1 MQPLP
6 LTFAWSGRLDLNQR
20 PLEPHSSALPY
31 CATSRRRSFYHSG
44 TLLSITA
51 VPGGKYFPQRL
62 FQEFQGCSQF
72 ASGAPG

>member
-1 MQPLP
+1 
-6 LTFAWSGRLDLNQR
+6 
-20 PLEPHSSALPY
+20 
-31 CATSRRRSFYHSG
+31 
-44 TLLSITA
+44 